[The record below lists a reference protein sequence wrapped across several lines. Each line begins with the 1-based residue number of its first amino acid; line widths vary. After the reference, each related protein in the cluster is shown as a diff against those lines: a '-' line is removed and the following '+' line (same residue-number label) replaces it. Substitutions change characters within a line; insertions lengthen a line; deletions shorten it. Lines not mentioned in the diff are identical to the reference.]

1 MTDSSP
7 PGTPPVSF
15 PEFLPVSTAQWQAQL
30 ARELKGADP
39 ASLRWTMPD
48 GLVAEP
54 FYHREALNA
63 LGGPPAPLPPRP
75 VPCRNVVLLT
85 VPAGTDGR
93 LQIEQGADALAR
105 GAQGLHFSLQGDPAT
120 FAVAELAARLPLA
133 TTWLGYSVPQQPELL
148 LERLAVASGGQPL
161 RGFLRFVPPT
171 VPEGGK
177 LLPFRAM
184 LRRCLALARDWPG
197 FSALAVNGMYFGNR
211 GATLTQQLAFSLS
224 TAAALLAELPDEAS
238 GLTVADVAR
247 ALHLDVAVSP
257 SYFPEL
263 ARLRAARRLWATLLH
278 AYGLPPAGAATL
290 PIHATTSTWTQT
302 TLDPHT
308 NLLRHTTEAMSAMLG
323 GADSIQVAAFDC
335 LYQAPNEFSAR
346 LARNLPVILQDEAH
360 LDWVA
365 DPAAGS
371 YFIETLTDE
380 LARAAWTEFQALE
393 AQGGMVEARSRALE
407 AVSQAGLEK
416 FKRIATGQDVV
427 VGTNRFQDPN
437 EKFDF
442 PPKQLLRS
450 RDFDT
455 TRATYPSE
463 VLRLATALHFE
474 RRTNQDKQAT
484 LVLLGNAR
492 VNGEIADAFRQ
503 LLHPGPTA
511 ALPPPA
517 EEIAPDSYS
526 VLFSKPDE
534 ATLMY
539 ARPEQFDH
547 LARVVQQVP
556 AGHVFDIPSLVTSDL
571 ATLLEAVRVFGL
583 KEFVVEGHHTE
594 EVLARLQGR

>member
-1 MTDSSP
+1 MTDSSLAP
-7 PGTPPVSF
+7 TPPVSF
-15 PEFLPVSTAQWQAQL
+15 PEFAPVSTAQWQAQL
-30 ARELKGADP
+30 TRELKGADP
-39 ASLRWTMPD
+39 ASLRWTLPD

-54 FYHREALNA
+54 FYHREALTA

-75 VPCRNVVLLT
+75 APCRNVVMLA

-105 GAQGLHFSLQGDPAT
+105 GAEGLHFQLQGDPAS
-120 FAVAELAARLPLA
+120 FAVGDLAERLPLA
-133 TTWLGYSVPQQPELL
+133 TTWLAYTVQQGPEQLL
-148 LERLAVASGGQPL
+148 QRLHTAALGQPL
-161 RGFLRFVPPT
+161 RGYLRYAPST
-171 VPEGGK
+171 VPEGAE
-177 LLPFRAM
+177 LLPFRAT
-184 LRRCLALARDWPG
+184 LRRCLLVSQSWPE
-197 FSALAVNGMYFGNR
+197 FSTLAVNGTFFGNR
-211 GATLTQQLAFSLS
+211 GATLTQQVAFSLS
-224 TAAALLAELPDEAS
+224 TAAAMLTELPDEAS
-238 GLTVADVAR
+238 GISAADVAR
-247 ALHLDVAVSP
+247 AIHLDFAIGP

-278 AYGLPPAGAATL
+278 AYGLPAAGAATL
-290 PIHATTSTWTQT
+290 PIHTTTSTWTQT

-346 LARNLPVILQDEAH
+346 LARNLPVILTDEAH

-371 YFIETLTDE
+371 YFLETLTDE
-380 LARAAWTEFQALE
+380 LARAAWAEFQALE
-393 AQGGMVEARSRALE
+393 AQGGMLQARARALE
-407 AVSQAGLEK
+407 AVSQAGLDK

-427 VGTNRFQDPN
+427 VGTNRFQNPK

-442 PPKQLLRS
+442 QPKQLLRS

-474 RRTNQDKQAT
+474 RRANQDKQAT

-492 VNGEIADAFRQ
+492 VNGEIAEAFWH
-503 LLHPGPTA
+503 LLHPNERTA
-511 ALPPPA
+511 APPPSD
-517 EEIAPDSYS
+517 IAPESYS
-526 VLFSKPDE
+526 VLFSKPEE

-556 AGHVFDIPSLVTSDL
+556 AGHTFDIPSLVTSDL
-571 ATLLEAVRVFGL
+571 ATLLEAVRVFGF
-583 KEFVVEGHHTE
+583 KEFVVEGHRTE

>member
-7 PGTPPVSF
+7 PIIPPVSF
-15 PEFLPVSTAQWQAQL
+15 PEFAPVTTAQWQAQL
-30 ARELKGADP
+30 TRELKGADP

-54 FYHREALNA
+54 FYHREALTA

-75 VPCRNVVLLT
+75 AGCRNVVALT
-85 VPAGTDGR
+85 VPASTDGR

-105 GAQGLHFSLQGDPAT
+105 GAEGLHFILAGNPDH
-120 FAVAELAARLPLA
+120 FAVADLAERLPLA
-133 TTWLGYSVPQQPELL
+133 TTWLGFTVQQNPEPL
-148 LERLAVASGGQPL
+148 LERLLTASSGQPL
-161 RGFLRFVPPT
+161 RGLLRFLPFA
-171 VPEGGK
+171 VPEGAE
-177 LLPFRAM
+177 LLPYRAT
-184 LRRCLALARDWPG
+184 LRRCLALAQGWPD
-197 FSALAVNGMYFGNR
+197 FTALAVNGTYFGNR

-224 TAAALLAELPDEAS
+224 TAAAMLAQLPDEAT
-238 GLTVADVAR
+238 GLTVAEVAR
-247 ALHLDVAVSP
+247 HLHLDFAVGP
-257 SYFPEL
+257 SYFPEM

-278 AYGLPPAGAATL
+278 AFGLPAQGAATL

-308 NLLRHTTEAMSAMLG
+308 NLLRHTTEAMSAVLG
-323 GADSIQVAAFDC
+323 GADSIQVAPFDC
-335 LYQAPNEFSAR
+335 LFQAVNEFSAR
-346 LARNLPVILQDEAH
+346 LARNLPIILRDEAH

-371 YFIETLTDE
+371 YFVETLTDD
-380 LARAAWTEFQALE
+380 LARAAWAEFQALE
-393 AQGGMVEARSRALE
+393 AHGGMLHARAKALE
-407 AVSQAGLEK
+407 DVSLAGLEK
-416 FKRIATGQDVV
+416 FKRVATGQDVI
-427 VGTNRFQDPN
+427 VGTNRFQN
-437 EKFDF
+437 AQEKFDF
-442 PPKQLLRS
+442 QPKQLLRS

-474 RRTNQDKQAT
+474 RRANQDKQAT
-484 LVLLGNAR
+484 LVLLGNVR
-492 VNGEIADAFRQ
+492 VNAEIAEAFWH
-503 LLHPGPTA
+503 LLHPSEREASAP
-511 ALPPPA
+511 LP
-517 EEIAPDSYS
+517 ELEPDTYS
-526 VLFSKPDE
+526 VLFSKPEE

-556 AGHVFDIPSLVTSDL
+556 AGHVFDIPSLITADL
-571 ATLLEAVRVFGL
+571 ATLLEAVRVFGF
-583 KEFVVEGHHTE
+583 KEFVVEGHRTE

>member
-1 MTDSSP
+1 MPDSSP
-7 PGTPPVSF
+7 PPTPPVSY
-15 PEFLPVSTAQWQAQL
+15 PEFAPVTTAQWQARL
-30 ARELKGADP
+30 GRELKGADP
-39 ASLRWTMPD
+39 ASLRQTLPE
-48 GLVAEP
+48 GLVIEP
-54 FYHREALNA
+54 FYHREALAA
-63 LGGPPAPLPPRP
+63 LGGPPPPLPPRP
-75 VPCRNVVLLT
+75 TPCRNVVALA

-105 GAQGLHFSLQGDPAT
+105 GAEGLHFTLSGDPT
-120 FAVAELAARLPLA
+120 PFAVAELAARLPLA
-133 TTWLGYSVPQQPELL
+133 TTWVGYSVAQQPEALL
-148 LERLAVASGGQPL
+148 ARLAAASGGQPL

-171 VPEGGK
+171 VREGA
-177 LLPFRAM
+177 LPLFRAA
-184 LRRCLALARDWPG
+184 LRQCVALARAWPE
-197 FSALAVNGMYFGNR
+197 FSALAVNGLFFGNR

-224 TAAALLAELPDEAS
+224 TAAALLADLPDEAS
-238 GLTVADVAR
+238 NLTAADVAR
-247 ALHLDVAVSP
+247 ALHLHVAVGP

-263 ARLRAARRLWATLLH
+263 ARLRATRRLWATLLH
-278 AYGLPPAGAATL
+278 GFGLPPAGAAAL
-290 PIHATTSTWTQT
+290 PIHAATSTWTQT

-308 NLLRHTTEAMSAMLG
+308 NLLRHTTEAMSALLG
-323 GADSIQVAAFDC
+323 GADSIQVAPFDA
-335 LYQAPNEFSAR
+335 LYQAPHEFSAR
-346 LARNLPVILQDEAH
+346 LARNLPVILKDEAH

-371 YFIETLTDE
+371 YFLETLTDE
-380 LARAAWTEFQALE
+380 LARAAWVEFQALE
-393 AQGGMVEARSRALE
+393 ARGGIGAARGYALE
-407 AVSQAGLEK
+407 AASRAGLEK

-427 VGTNRFQDPN
+427 VGTNRFQNPD

-442 PPKQLLRS
+442 QPKQLLRS

-474 RRTNQDKQAT
+474 RRANQDKQAT

-492 VNGEIADAFRQ
+492 VNEDLADAFRQ
-503 LLHPGPTA
+503 LLHPDT
-511 ALPPPA
+511 PPPTLPA
-517 EEIAPDSYS
+517 STEVAPDAFS
-526 VLFSKPDE
+526 VLFSKPDA

-539 ARPEQFDH
+539 ATPAQFDQ

-556 AGHVFDIPSLVTSDL
+556 AGHVFEIPSLITSDL

-583 KEFVVEGHHTE
+583 KEFVVEGHKTE

>member
-1 MTDSSP
+1 MTDASLP
-7 PGTPPVSF
+7 PTPPVSF
-15 PEFLPVSTAQWQAQL
+15 PGFAPLTTAQWQAQL
-30 ARELKGADP
+30 TRELKGADP
-39 ASLRWTMPD
+39 ASLRWTMPE

-54 FYHREALNA
+54 FYHREAWAA
-63 LGGPPAPLPPRP
+63 LGGPPPPLPPRP
-75 VPCRNVVLLT
+75 TPCRNVVALA

-105 GAQGLHFSLQGDPAT
+105 GAEGLHFLLHGDPGT
-120 FAVAELAARLPLA
+120 FAVAALAERLPLA
-133 TTWLGYSVPQQPELL
+133 TTWVGYTVPQAPDLL
-148 LERLAVASGGQPL
+148 LERLRTAANGQPL
-161 RGFLRFVPPT
+161 RGWLRFGPPAG
-171 VPEGGK
+171 PEGAE
-177 LLPFRAM
+177 LPAYRAT
-184 LRRCLALARDWPG
+184 LRRCLALAQWPE
-197 FSALAVNGMYFGNR
+197 FTALAVNGAYFGNR

-224 TAAALLAELPDEAS
+224 TAAALLAELPDAAS
-238 GLTVADVAR
+238 GLAVAEVAR
-247 ALHLDVAVSP
+247 HLHLEVAIGP

-278 AYGLPPAGAATL
+278 GFGLPAAGAATL

-308 NLLRHTTEAMSAMLG
+308 NLLRHTTEAMSAVLG
-323 GADSIQVAAFDC
+323 GADSLQVAPFDC

-346 LARNLPVILQDEAH
+346 LARNLPVILQEEAH

-380 LARAAWTEFQALE
+380 LARAAWAEFQALE
-393 AQGGMVEARSRALE
+393 ARGGIGAARGYALE
-407 AVSQAGLEK
+407 AVSRAGLEK

-427 VGTNRFQDPN
+427 VGTNRFQNPG

-442 PPKQLLRS
+442 QPKLLLRS
-450 RDFDT
+450 REFDT

-474 RRTNQDKQAT
+474 RRANQDKQAT
-484 LVLLGNAR
+484 LVLLGNVR
-492 VNGEIADAFRQ
+492 VNAEIADAYWH
-503 LLHPGPTA
+503 LLHPSQRGATA
-511 ALPPPA
+511 PLPD
-517 EEIAPDSYS
+517 IAPDAYS

-556 AGHVFDIPSLVTSDL
+556 ADHVFEIPSLITADL
-571 ATLLEAVRVFGL
+571 ATLLEAVRVFGFQ
-583 KEFVVEGHHTE
+583 EFVVEGHKTE

>member
-1 MTDSSP
+1 M
-7 PGTPPVSF
+7 V
-15 PEFLPVSTAQWQAQL
+15 AL
-30 ARELKGADP
+30 A
-39 ASLRWTMPD
+39 
-48 GLVAEP
+48 
-54 FYHREALNA
+54 
-63 LGGPPAPLPPRP
+63 
-75 VPCRNVVLLT
+75 

-105 GAQGLHFSLQGDPAT
+105 GAAGLHFHFQGDSAS
-120 FAVAELAARLPLA
+120 FAVGELAERLPLA
-133 TTWLGYSVPQQPELL
+133 TTWLGYTVSQSPDAL
-148 LERLAVASGGQPL
+148 LERLRTAGNGQPL
-161 RGFLRFVPPT
+161 QGYLRYTPT
-171 VPEGGK
+171 TLPEGAE
-177 LLPFRAM
+177 LLPFRTT
-184 LRRCLALARDWPG
+184 LRRCLELARGWPA
-197 FSALAVNGMYFGNR
+197 FTTLAVNGMYFGNR

-224 TAAALLAELPDEAS
+224 TAAAMLEVLPDEAS
-238 GLTVADVAR
+238 GLTTAEVAR
-247 ALHLDVAVSP
+247 ALHLDFAISP
-257 SYFPEL
+257 SYFPEI

-278 AYGLPPAGAATL
+278 AFGLPAAGAATL
-290 PIHATTSTWTQT
+290 AIHAATSTWTQT

-308 NLLRHTTEAMSAMLG
+308 NLLRHTTEAMSAVLG

-346 LARNLPVILQDEAH
+346 LARNLPVILQEEAH

-380 LARAAWTEFQALE
+380 LARAAWAEFQALE
-393 AQGGMVEARSRALE
+393 AQGGMAHARSRALE
-407 AVSQAGLEK
+407 AVSQSGLEK

-427 VGTNRFQDPN
+427 VGTNRFQNPQ

-442 PPKQLLRS
+442 QPKQLLRS

-474 RRTNQDKQAT
+474 RRANQDKQAT

-492 VNGEIADAFRQ
+492 VNEEIAEAFWH
-503 LLHPGPTA
+503 LLHPSERTA
-511 ALPPPA
+511 TPPRLDL
-517 EEIAPDSYS
+517 APDSYS
-526 VLFSKPDE
+526 VLFSKPEE

-539 ARPEQFDH
+539 ATPAQFDH

-556 AGHVFDIPSLVTSDL
+556 VGHTFDIPSLITSDL
-571 ATLLEAVRVFGL
+571 ATLLEAVRVFGF
-583 KEFVVEGHHTE
+583 KEFVVEGHRTE

>member
-1 MTDSSP
+1 
-7 PGTPPVSF
+7 
-15 PEFLPVSTAQWQAQL
+15 VSTAQWQAQL
-30 ARELKGADP
+30 AREAKGADP
-39 ASLRWTMPD
+39 ASLRWALPD

-54 FYHREALNA
+54 FYHREALAA

-75 VPCRNVVLLT
+75 APCRNVVALH

-105 GAQGLHFSLQGDPAT
+105 GAEGLHFIFPNDAAT
-120 FAVAELAARLPLA
+120 FAVAELAERLPLA
-133 TTWLGYSVPQQPELL
+133 ATWLGYTVLQGPEQL
-148 LERLAVASGGQPL
+148 LERLRTAANGQPL
-161 RGFLRFVPPT
+161 QGFLRFAPT
-171 VPEGGK
+171 MVPEGAE
-177 LLPFRAM
+177 LLPFRAT
-184 LRRCLALARDWPG
+184 LRRCLAIAREWPA
-197 FSALAVNGMYFGNR
+197 FSALAVNGAFFGNR

-224 TAAALLAELPDEAS
+224 TAAAMLAELPDEAS
-238 GLTVADVAR
+238 GLSAAEVAR
-247 ALHLDVAVSP
+247 ALHLDFAIGP
-257 SYFPEL
+257 SYFPEM

-278 AYGLPPAGAATL
+278 AYGLPAEGAATL
-290 PIHATTSTWTQT
+290 PIHAATSTWTQT

-308 NLLRHTTEAMSAMLG
+308 NLLRHTTEAMSAVLG
-323 GADSIQVAAFDC
+323 GADSVQVAAFDC
-335 LYQAPNEFSAR
+335 LYQASNEFSAR
-346 LARNLPVILQDEAH
+346 LARNLPVILKDEAH

-380 LARAAWTEFQALE
+380 LARAAWAGFQALE
-393 AQGGMVEARSRALE
+393 AQGGMLHARARALE
-407 AVSQAGLEK
+407 AVSQAGLDK

-427 VGTNRFQDPN
+427 VGTNRFQNPK

-442 PPKQLLRS
+442 QPKQLLRS

-474 RRTNQDKQAT
+474 RRANQDKQAT

-492 VNGEIADAFRQ
+492 VNEEIAEAFWH
-503 LLHPGPTA
+503 LLHPGA
-511 ALPPPA
+511 QGQPPMPD
-517 EEIAPDSYS
+517 IAPDAYS
-526 VLFSKPDE
+526 VLFSKPEE

-539 ARPEQFDH
+539 ARPAQFDH

-556 AGHVFDIPSLVTSDL
+556 AGHTFDIPSLVTSDL
-571 ATLLEAVRVFGL
+571 ATLLEAVRVFGF
-583 KEFVVEGHHTE
+583 KEFVVEGHRTE

>member
-1 MTDSSP
+1 MTDSFP
-7 PGTPPVSF
+7 PVTPPVSF
-15 PEFLPVSTAQWQAQL
+15 PEFSPVSTAQWQAQL

-54 FYHREALNA
+54 FYHRESLTA
-63 LGGPPAPLPPRP
+63 LGGPPPPLPPRP
-75 VPCRNVVLLT
+75 VPCRNVVLLA

-93 LQIEQGADALAR
+93 LQIEQGADALNR
-105 GAQGLHFSLQGDPAT
+105 GAEGLHFNLHGDPTA
-120 FAVAELAARLPLA
+120 FAVAELAQRLPLA
-133 TTWLGYSVPQQPELL
+133 ATWVGYTVLQQPEAL
-148 LERLAVASGGQPL
+148 LERLLTANDGQQL
-161 RGFLRFVPPT
+161 RGFLRFVPIA
-171 VPEGGK
+171 VPEGAE
-177 LLPFRAM
+177 LLPYRAT
-184 LRRCLALARDWPG
+184 LRRCLALARTWPE
-197 FSALAVNGMYFGNR
+197 FSALAVNGLHFGNR

-224 TAAALLAELPDEAS
+224 TAAAMLAELPDAAS
-238 GLTVADVAR
+238 DLTAADVAR
-247 ALHLDVAVSP
+247 ALHLDVTVSP
-257 SYFPEL
+257 SYFPEI

-278 AYGLPPAGAATL
+278 AHGLPPQGAASL

-308 NLLRHTTEAMSAMLG
+308 NLLRHTTEAMSAVLG

-346 LARNLPVILQDEAH
+346 LARNMPLILRDEAH

-371 YFIETLTDE
+371 YFLETLTDD
-380 LARAAWTEFQALE
+380 LARASWAEFQALE
-393 AQGGMVEARSRALE
+393 AQGGMLGARARAME
-407 AVSQAGLEK
+407 AVSLAGLDK

-427 VGTNRFQDPN
+427 VGTNRFQN
-437 EKFDF
+437 AAEKFEF
-442 PPKQLLRS
+442 QPKQLLRS
-450 RDFDT
+450 HDFDT

-474 RRTNQDKQAT
+474 RRANQDKQAT

-492 VNGEIADAFRQ
+492 VNEDIAEAFWH
-503 LLHPGPTA
+503 LLHPDERTA
-511 ALPPPA
+511 TPPA
-517 EEIAPDSYS
+517 PDIEPDSYS
-526 VLFSKPDE
+526 VLFSKPEE

-539 ARPEQFDH
+539 ASPAQFDH

-556 AGHVFDIPSLVTSDL
+556 VGHSFDIPSLVTSDL
-571 ATLLEAVRVFGL
+571 ATLLEAVRVFNF

>member
-1 MTDSSP
+1 MTDSSLP
-7 PGTPPVSF
+7 PIPPVSF
-15 PEFLPVSTAQWQAQL
+15 PEFAPVSTAQWQAQL

-39 ASLRWTMPD
+39 ASLRWALPD
-48 GLVAEP
+48 GLVGEP
-54 FYHREALNA
+54 FYHREALKA
-63 LGGPPAPLPPRP
+63 LGGAPAPLPPRP
-75 VPCRNVVLLT
+75 APCRNVVALA

-105 GAQGLHFSLQGDPAT
+105 GAEGLHFQFRGDPAA
-120 FAVAELAARLPLA
+120 FAVAELAERLPLA
-133 TTWLGYSVPQQPELL
+133 ATWVGYTVLQGPAQL
-148 LERLAVASGGQPL
+148 LERLRTAANGQPL
-161 RGFLRFVPPT
+161 QGFLRFAPTT
-171 VPEGGK
+171 VPEGAE
-177 LLPFRAM
+177 LLSFRAT
-184 LRRCLALARDWPG
+184 LRQCLLVARDWPA
-197 FSALAVNGMYFGNR
+197 FSALAVNGTYFGNR

-224 TAAALLAELPDEAS
+224 TAAVMLAELPDEAS
-238 GLTVADVAR
+238 GLPVAEVAR
-247 ALHLDVAVSP
+247 ALHLDFAISP
-257 SYFPEL
+257 SYFPEI

-278 AYGLPPAGAATL
+278 SYGLPAQGAATL
-290 PIHATTSTWTQT
+290 PIHTTTSTWTQT
-302 TLDPHT
+302 TLDPHS
-308 NLLRHTTEAMSAMLG
+308 NLLRHTTEAMSAVLG

-335 LYQAPNEFSAR
+335 LYQAANEFSAR
-346 LARNLPVILQDEAH
+346 LARNLPVILKDEAH

-380 LARAAWTEFQALE
+380 LARAAWVEFQALE
-393 AQGGMVEARSRALE
+393 AQGGMLQARARALE
-407 AVSQAGLEK
+407 AVSQAGLDK

-427 VGTNRFQDPN
+427 VGTNRFQNPK

-442 PPKQLLRS
+442 QPKQLLRS

-474 RRTNQDKQAT
+474 RRANQDKQAT

-492 VNGEIADAFRQ
+492 VNEDIAEAFWH
-503 LLHPGPTA
+503 LLHPGQTGQ
-511 ALPPPA
+511 PPMPD
-517 EEIAPDSYS
+517 IADDAYS
-526 VLFSKPDE
+526 VLFSKPDA

-539 ARPEQFDH
+539 ASPAQFDH
-547 LARVVQQVP
+547 LARVVQQIPV
-556 AGHVFDIPSLVTSDL
+556 GHVFEVPSLVNSDL
-571 ATLLEAVRVFGL
+571 ATLLEAVRVFGF

>member
-1 MTDSSP
+1 MSD
-7 PGTPPVSF
+7 TPAATPVSF
-15 PEFLPVSTAQWQAQL
+15 PEFSPVTTAQWQAQL
-30 ARELKGADP
+30 ARELKGTDP
-39 ASLRWTMPD
+39 DRLRWTMPD

-54 FYHREALNA
+54 FYHREALTA
-63 LGGPPAPLPPRP
+63 LGGAPAPLPPRP
-75 VPCRNVVLLT
+75 APCRNVVAFT

-93 LQIEQGADALAR
+93 LQIERAADALAR
-105 GAQGLHFSLQGDPAT
+105 GAGGVHFILNKQAST
-120 FAVAELAARLPLA
+120 FAVAELAERLPLG
-133 TTWLGYSVPQQPELL
+133 TTWVGYTVQQCPDQL
-148 LERLAVASGGQPL
+148 LEQLIAVSNGVPL
-161 RGFLRFVPPT
+161 RGFLRFAPPI
-171 VPEGGK
+171 VPEGAE
-177 LLPFRAM
+177 LAMFRAD
-184 LRRCLALARDWPG
+184 LRRCLVLARGWEAFPV
-197 FSALAVNGMYFGNR
+197 LAVNGTFFGNR

-224 TAAALLAELPDEAS
+224 TAATMLAHLPDEES
-238 GLTVADVAR
+238 GLTAAEVAANF
-247 ALHLDVAVSP
+247 HLDVAIGP

-263 ARLRAARRLWATLLH
+263 ARLRATRRLWATLLH
-278 AYGLPPAGAATL
+278 AFGLLPAGAATL
-290 PIHATTSTWTQT
+290 PIHATTSTWHQT

-308 NLLRHTTEAMSAMLG
+308 NLLRHTTEAMSAVLG
-323 GADSIQVAAFDC
+323 GADSVQVSAFDC

-346 LARNLPVILQDEAH
+346 LARNQPLILLEEAH

-380 LARAAWTEFQALE
+380 LARAAWGEFQALE
-393 AQGGMVEARSRALE
+393 AKGGMLGARNQAMEAISR
-407 AVSQAGLEK
+407 VGLDK

-427 VGTNRFQDPN
+427 VGTNRFQNPH

-442 PPKQLLRS
+442 QPKQLLRS

-474 RRTNQDKQAT
+474 RRANQDKQAT

-492 VNGEIADAFRQ
+492 VNEDIADAFWH
-503 LLHPGPTA
+503 LLHPGQTGQ
-511 ALPPPA
+511 PPMPD
-517 EEIAPDSYS
+517 IAPDAYS
-526 VLFSKPDE
+526 VLFSKPNE

-539 ARPEQFDH
+539 ATPAQFDH

-556 AGHVFDIPSLVTSDL
+556 VGHVFDVPSLVNSDL
-571 ATLLEAVRVFGL
+571 ATLLEAVRVFGF

>member
-1 MTDSSP
+1 MADSSP
-7 PGTPPVSF
+7 FPTLPVSF
-15 PEFLPVSTAQWQAQL
+15 PEFAPVSTAQWQAQL

-39 ASLRWTMPD
+39 ASLRWTLPD

-54 FYHREALNA
+54 FYHREALAA

-75 VPCRNVVLLT
+75 APCRNVVALA
-85 VPAGTDGR
+85 VPVGTDGR

-105 GAQGLHFSLQGDPAT
+105 GAEGLHFHFNGDPAS
-120 FAVAELAARLPLA
+120 FAVGELAERLPLA
-133 TTWLGYSVPQQPELL
+133 STWLGYTVPQGPDLL
-148 LERLAVASGGQPL
+148 LERLRTASNGQPL
-161 RGFLRFVPPT
+161 QGFLRYMPTT
-171 VPEGGK
+171 VPEGAE
-177 LLPFRAM
+177 LQPFRTT
-184 LRRCLALARDWPG
+184 LRRCLGLARGWPT
-197 FSALAVNGMYFGNR
+197 FTALAVNGMYFGNR

-224 TAAALLAELPDEAS
+224 TAAAMLAELPDEAS
-238 GLTVADVAR
+238 GLPVAEVAR
-247 ALHLDVAVSP
+247 HLHLDFAIGP
-257 SYFPEL
+257 SYFPEI

-278 AYGLPPAGAATL
+278 AFGLPAQGAATL

-308 NLLRHTTEAMSAMLG
+308 NLLRHTTEAMSAVLG
-323 GADSIQVAAFDC
+323 GADSIQVSAFDC

-346 LARNLPVILQDEAH
+346 LARNLPVILKEEAH

-371 YFIETLTDE
+371 YFLETLTDE
-380 LARAAWTEFQALE
+380 LARAAWAEFQALE
-393 AQGGMVEARSRALE
+393 AQGGMVRGRSRALE
-407 AVSQAGLEK
+407 AVSQAGLDK

-427 VGTNRFQDPN
+427 VGTNRFQNPS

-442 PPKQLLRS
+442 QPKQLLRS
-450 RDFDT
+450 REFDT

-474 RRTNQDKQAT
+474 RRANQDKQAT

-492 VNGEIADAFRQ
+492 VNEDIAEAFWH
-503 LLHPGPTA
+503 LLHPSERTDAPPSTA
-511 ALPPPA
+511 ST
-517 EEIAPDSYS
+517 PDSYS
-526 VLFSKPDE
+526 VLFSKPEE

-539 ARPEQFDH
+539 ATPAQFDH

-556 AGHVFDIPSLVTSDL
+556 VGHTHDIPSLITSDL
-571 ATLLEAVRVFGL
+571 ATLLEAVRVFGF
-583 KEFVVEGHHTE
+583 KEFVVEGHRTE

>member
-1 MTDSSP
+1 MNDSSP
-7 PGTPPVSF
+7 PAVLPVSF
-15 PEFLPVSTAQWQAQL
+15 PEFSPVSTAQWQAQL

-54 FYHREALNA
+54 FYHQEALGA
-63 LGGPPAPLPPRP
+63 LGGPPPPLPPRP
-75 VPCRNVVLLT
+75 VPCRNVVLLD

-93 LQIEQGADALAR
+93 LQIEQGADALTR
-105 GAQGLHFSLQGDPAT
+105 GAEGLHFNLHGDPAT
-120 FAVAELAARLPLA
+120 FAVAELAARIPLA
-133 TTWLGYSVPQQPELL
+133 TTWIGYSVLRQPEPL
-148 LERLAVASGGQPL
+148 LERLAEASGGQRL
-161 RGFLRFVPPT
+161 RGFLRFVPVT
-171 VPEGGK
+171 VPEGGE
-177 LLPFRAM
+177 LLPFRAT
-184 LRRCLALARDWPG
+184 LRRCLMLARDWPE
-197 FSALAVNGMYFGNR
+197 FSALAINGLYFGNR

-224 TAAALLAELPDEAS
+224 TAAAMLAELPDEAS
-238 GLTVADVAR
+238 GIAGADVAR
-247 ALHLDVAVSP
+247 ALHLDVAIGT
-257 SYFPEL
+257 SYFPEI

-278 AYGLPPAGAATL
+278 AYGLPPADAATL

-308 NLLRHTTEAMSAMLG
+308 NLLRHTTEAMSAVLG

-346 LARNLPVILQDEAH
+346 LARNLPLILRDEAH

-371 YFIETLTDE
+371 YFVESLTDE
-380 LARAAWTEFQALE
+380 LARAVWAEFQVLE
-393 AQGGMVEARSRALE
+393 AQGGMLKARARALE
-407 AVSQAGLEK
+407 AVSQAGLDK

-427 VGTNRFQDPN
+427 VGTNRFQNPS

-442 PPKQLLRS
+442 QPKQLLRS

-474 RRTNQDKQAT
+474 RRANQDKQAT

-492 VNGEIADAFRQ
+492 VNEDIAEAFWH
-503 LLHPGPTA
+503 LLHPGQTGQ
-511 ALPPPA
+511 PPMLD
-517 EEIAPDSYS
+517 IAPDAYS

-539 ARPEQFDH
+539 ATPAQFDH

-556 AGHVFDIPSLVTSDL
+556 ADHVFDIPSLINSDL
-571 ATLLEAVRVFGL
+571 ATLLEAVRVFGF
-583 KEFVVEGHHTE
+583 KEFIVEGHRTE

>member
-54 FYHREALNA
+54 FYHREALTA

-75 VPCRNVVLLT
+75 VPCRNVVLLA
-85 VPAGTDGR
+85 VPVGTDGR

-105 GAQGLHFSLQGDPAT
+105 GAEGLHFNLHGDPAT
-120 FAVAELAARLPLA
+120 FAVAELATRLPLA
-133 TTWLGYSVPQQPELL
+133 TTWLGYSVPQQPGLL
-148 LERLAVASGGQPL
+148 LERLAAASGGQPL
-161 RGFLRFVPPT
+161 RGFLRFVPRT
-171 VPEGGK
+171 VPEGGEM
-177 LLPFRAM
+177 LPFRAT
-184 LRRCLALARDWPG
+184 LRRCLALARDWPE
-197 FSALAVNGMYFGNR
+197 FSTLAVNGLYFGNR

-238 GLTVADVAR
+238 GLSMADVAR
-247 ALHLDVAVSP
+247 ALHLDVAVGP

-290 PIHATTSTWTQT
+290 PIHAATSTWTQT

-380 LARAAWTEFQALE
+380 LARAAWAEFQALE
-393 AQGGMVEARSRALE
+393 AQGGMAAARGRALE

-427 VGTNRFQDPN
+427 VGTNRFQNPN

-442 PPKQLLRS
+442 QPKQLLRS

-474 RRTNQDKQAT
+474 RRANQDKQAT

-492 VNGEIADAFRQ
+492 VNEEIAEAFRQ
-503 LLHPGPTA
+503 LLHPGPVA

-534 ATLMY
+534 VTLMY

-556 AGHVFDIPSLVTSDL
+556 ADYVFDIPSLVTSDL

-583 KEFVVEGHHTE
+583 KEFVVEGYHTE

>member
-1 MTDSSP
+1 MTDSSLP
-7 PGTPPVSF
+7 PTPP
-15 PEFLPVSTAQWQAQL
+15 QWQAQL

-39 ASLRWTMPD
+39 ASLRWTLPD

-54 FYHREALNA
+54 FYHREALA
-63 LGGPPAPLPPRP
+63 TLGGPPAPLPPRP
-75 VPCRNVVLLT
+75 APCRNVVALT
-85 VPAGTDGR
+85 VPAATDGR

-105 GAQGLHFSLQGDPAT
+105 GAEGLHFQFLGDPAA
-120 FAVAELAARLPLA
+120 FAVGELAERLPLA
-133 TTWLGYSVPQQPELL
+133 TTWLAYTVQQGPEQLL
-148 LERLAVASGGQPL
+148 QRLHTAAQGQPL
-161 RGFLRFVPPT
+161 RGYLRYAPIT
-171 VPEGGK
+171 VPEGAE
-177 LLPFRAM
+177 LLPFRAT
-184 LRRCLALARDWPG
+184 LRRCLLLARAWPE
-197 FSALAVNGMYFGNR
+197 FSALAVNGMFFGNR

-224 TAAALLAELPDEAS
+224 TAAAMLAELPDEAS
-238 GLTVADVAR
+238 EITVVEVSQAI
-247 ALHLDVAVSP
+247 HLNFAIGT

-278 AYGLPPAGAATL
+278 AYGVPAAGAATL

-308 NLLRHTTEAMSAMLG
+308 NLLRHTTEAMSAVLG

-346 LARNLPVILQDEAH
+346 LARNLPVILKDEAH

-371 YFIETLTDE
+371 YFLETLTDE
-380 LARAAWTEFQALE
+380 LARTAWVEFQALE
-393 AQGGMVEARSRALE
+393 AQGGMLQARARALE
-407 AVSQAGLEK
+407 AVSQAGLDK

-427 VGTNRFQDPN
+427 VGTNRFQNPQ

-442 PPKQLLRS
+442 QPKQLLRS

-474 RRTNQDKQAT
+474 RRANQDKQAT
-484 LVLLGNAR
+484 LVLLGGVR
-492 VNGEIADAFRQ
+492 VNEDIADAFWH
-503 LLHPGPTA
+503 LLHPSERTA
-511 ALPPPA
+511 SPPA
-517 EEIAPDSYS
+517 SDIAPESYS
-526 VLFSKPDE
+526 VLFSKPEE

-556 AGHVFDIPSLVTSDL
+556 AGHTYDIPSLVTSDL
-571 ATLLEAVRVFGL
+571 ATLLEAVRVFGF
-583 KEFVVEGHHTE
+583 KEFVVEGHRTE